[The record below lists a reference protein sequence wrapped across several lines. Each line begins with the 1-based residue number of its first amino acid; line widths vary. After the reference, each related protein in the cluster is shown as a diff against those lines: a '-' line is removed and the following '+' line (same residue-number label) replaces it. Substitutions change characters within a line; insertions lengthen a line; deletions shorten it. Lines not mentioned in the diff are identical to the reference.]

1 MIGSRQIRSIFSTR
15 FINTVK
21 HSIGLN
27 VDPDFEFERISKLG
41 RYNPGST
48 NLVSTNFRFVDSE
61 SFINQ
66 YIDIFEKDTL
76 HFKTDKDDPLIIDC
90 GANIGMSITYFKR
103 LYPKSKII
111 GFEPDPKIFETLK
124 KNLNCFQGK
133 NLELHEKAVWHKEST
148 LPFTPDNADGGTID
162 KDGSI
167 TVNTVNINEFLLEE
181 VDFLK
186 IDIEGA
192 EHEVLPAISNNLR
205 NVKFLFLELH
215 LDQAVPRQIEEILKL
230 LRENSFVYSFNS
242 LKNID
247 FDLLQNSLKN
257 GRFIQQLNIF
267 AVNENS

>member
-1 MIGSRQIRSIFSTR
+1 MIGSRQVRSIFSPR
-15 FINTVK
+15 FIDKVK
-21 HSIGLN
+21 HYIGLK
-27 VDPDFEFERISKLG
+27 VDPHFEFERISKLG
-41 RYNPGST
+41 RYNPGIT
-48 NLVSTNFRFVDSE
+48 NLVSTNFQFVDSE

-66 YIDIFEKDTL
+66 YIDIFEKDSL

-111 GFEPDPKIFETLK
+111 GFEPDPKIFETLQ
-124 KNLNCFQGK
+124 KNLNCFGGK
-133 NLELHEKAVWHKEST
+133 NLELHEKAVWYEQST
-148 LPFTPDNADGGTID
+148 LSFTPDDADGGTID
-162 KDGSI
+162 KDGTI
-167 TVNTVNINEFLLEE
+167 KVNAVNLNQFLQEE
-181 VDFLK
+181 IDFLK

-215 LDQAVPRQIEEILKL
+215 LDQSVPKQIEEILKL

-242 LKNID
+242 LKNTN
-247 FDLLQNSLKN
+247 FDLLQNSYTT

-267 AVNENS
+267 AINENS